1 MVERNRKKT
10 HVPLRLNILFLAV
23 FLLFTTLILRLG
35 VVQIVHGTSFQA
47 EAERTE
53 NITAKLD
60 APRGKMF
67 DTHGRVVVDNEP
79 VFSVTFTRTNNTKQ
93 EEIYDIAKKLSK
105 YIEKDTDQLTER
117 ETKDFYLSYKVNAQ
131 KIYKKLLTQKEL
143 ETLSDKE
150 QYNLVI
156 DRLDAEDINLSEEEE
171 EIAAIWREM
180 IRGYALTPQ
189 RVKIGATSK
198 EIAVISENLD
208 EFNGTIDIKPDARRT
223 YPYKDTLQSIFGKV
237 GQIPKELISGY
248 VLEGRDRNDLVGTS
262 FLEEQY
268 ESVLRGTKT
277 KINYVTDKSGNP
289 VGKPEELKGSRGKD
303 IVLTI
308 DMELQKRVEEIVE
321 RQILDARRE
330 YTENNQLKS
339 SYVVMMNPKTGEI
352 YSMVGK
358 KLEGGKFKDAPFGNV
373 YNQYPMGSTVKAATV
388 LTGFQT
394 GVIEPGTV
402 LYDTPLKLPGTKI
415 KKSYKNM
422 GYVNDIEALQK
433 SSNVYMFRIA
443 MMMAGYDYSE
453 KKGFTKPQQA
463 FETMRYY
470 FNQFGLGVPTGIDLP
485 YEDDGYNGGVKA
497 LGNLMDMGIGQFD
510 TYTPMQMVQ
519 YISTIANNGYRM
531 QPHLMKEIRSP
542 SARAENPGESIYT
555 FEPKVLNRIDMK
567 QEWIDRVKQG
577 LWSVMNTKEGTA
589 SYYFRNT
596 EGYTAAGKTGTAQ
609 YDGDSYILTLVGY
622 APSDNPEVAF
632 AVVSPYAEEGG
643 INNKIGR
650 EILDAY
656 FDIKKEGH
664 QENLLDQPNQKNEKE
679 RENNNKEER

>member
-1 MVERNRKKT
+1 MDAYKKKKT
-10 HVPLRLNILFLAV
+10 HVPFRLNILFVVV
-23 FLLFTTLILRLG
+23 FIMFTILILRLG
-35 VVQIVHGTSFQA
+35 VVQIVHGDSFKA

-67 DTHGRVVVDNEP
+67 DRYGRVVVDNEP
-79 VFSVTFTRTNNTKQ
+79 VFSITFTRTNNTTQ
-93 EEIYDIAKKLSK
+93 EEIYEIATKLSK
-105 YIEKDTDQLTER
+105 YIEIDTETLTER
-117 ETKDFYLSYKVNAQ
+117 DRKDFYLSYKVEAAEM
-131 KIYKKLLTQKEL
+131 YEKLLTEKEMEEL
-143 ETLSDKE
+143 DDKE
-150 QYNLVI
+150 EYRLVI
-156 DRLDAEDINLSEEEE
+156 ERLKVSEINLTNEEE

-189 RVKIGATSK
+189 RIKVGATQK

-208 EFNGTIDIKPDARRT
+208 EFNGTIDIKPDAQRS
-223 YPYKDTLQSIFGKV
+223 YPYGETLQSIFGQV
-237 GQIPKELISGY
+237 GQIPRELINGY

-289 VGKPEELKGSRGKD
+289 VGKPEENVGSRGYD
-303 IVLTI
+303 LVLTV
-308 DMELQKRVEEIVE
+308 DMELQKRVEAIVE
-321 RQILDARRE
+321 KQIVEARRK
-330 YTENNQLKS
+330 YAANNQLKS

-358 KLEGGKFKDAPFGNV
+358 QLEDGKFKDVPFGNV
-373 YNQYPMGSTVKAATV
+373 YNQYPMGSTVKGATV
-388 LTGFQT
+388 LTGYQT
-394 GVIEPGTV
+394 GVIDPGTV

-422 GYVNDIEALQK
+422 GYVSDIEALQQ

-443 MMMAGYDYSE
+443 MLIAGYDYNE
-453 KKGFTKPQQA
+453 KRGFKNPA
-463 FETMRYY
+463 KAYETMRYY

-485 YEDDGYNGGVKA
+485 YEDDGYNGGVQA

-519 YISTIANNGYRM
+519 YISTIANGGYRM
-531 QPHLMKEIRSP
+531 QPHFMKEIRNP
-542 SARAENPGESIYT
+542 SARSENPGESIMT
-555 FEPKVLNRIDMK
+555 HEPKILNRIDMK
-567 QEWIDRVKQG
+567 EEWIERVQKG
-577 LWSVMNTKEGTA
+577 LWMVMNTKDGTA
-589 SYYFRNT
+589 SSYFKNT
-596 EGYTAAGKTGTAQ
+596 EGYIAAGKTGTAQ

-622 APSDNPEVAF
+622 APHDNPEVAF

-656 FDIKKEGH
+656 FEIKKEGH
-664 QENLLDQPNQKNEKE
+664 KEDILNQPAEEKDAEQEG
-679 RENNNKEER
+679 